1 MAEVE
6 QKIVA
11 KKKKIILFCFLIH
24 ICTCIDKVI
33 YNAFYTSDIYLYFIY
48 IFDQLLY

>member
-11 KKKKIILFCFLIH
+11 KKKKIDHPLLF
-24 ICTCIDKVI
+24 
-33 YNAFYTSDIYLYFIY
+33 
-48 IFDQLLY
+48 FDTHMYMYR